1 MKINEEQKFILVLF
15 ILSLVV
21 RLAIAPIYVH
31 PPAVPMDFPRYLDS
45 ANTLLKGQNLYVDYS
60 PEVGMPSV
68 YGPLY
73 SVLMATWI
81 GLFGDDY
88 TLFKVPVIIFDTLSI
103 VVVFYIVK
111 NIINLDAAKYAS
123 ILYAVSYVALASSA
137 VEGNDDHVYLF
148 FSLLAIWYL
157 VKSSP
162 NLKLSAIFMGI
173 AISIKLLP
181 LIIYL
186 LPITYYIYQ
195 KNGTKAVFKYMSLSI
210 ITLAV
215 VYLPFYLKVGLNVLY
230 PYKTYVLNDALIIP
244 QGNSILLW
252 LNMLFNYFT
261 LDDWT
266 QTLSVGNPFVMKL
279 ALPFILFGI
288 FFAIFYM
295 LKFRIQNK
303 KYELLRNIFL
313 IFFVITLFAKTGDE
327 SIFIGIIPSVVFL
340 FALEYSGKFRMSRTD
355 ITGIILVLASIVI
368 YSDIYRWRIDYSS
381 GQKLFLALAIL
392 FSFAGTYLTLIKS
405 EFKFSWS
412 LIILSFAT
420 FRTIHADL
428 LMLLGPVIPMFN
440 DYRMAWGAYQ
450 FGLPIIFAIPMVLL
464 FYKIHKKISVKME

>member
-1 MKINEEQKFILVLF
+1 MEINKEQKFILVLF
-15 ILSLVV
+15 VLSLVM
-21 RLAIAPIYVH
+21 RLAIAPIFID
-31 PPAVPMDFPRYLDS
+31 PPDIPHDTPRYLDS
-45 ANTLLKGQNLYVDYS
+45 AKTVLQGKNLYVDYS
-60 PEVGMPSV
+60 PDIGMPSV

-88 TLFKVPVIIFDTLSI
+88 TLFKIPAIIFDTLSI
-103 VVVFYIVK
+103 VMVFYIVK

-137 VEGNDDHVYLF
+137 VAGDDDHVYLF
-148 FSLLAIWYL
+148 FSLVAIWYL

-195 KNGTKAVFKYMSLSI
+195 KKDTKAVFKYMSLSI

-215 VYLPFYLKVGLNVLY
+215 IYLPFYLKVGLNVLY

-244 QGNSILLW
+244 QGNSILLG

-266 QTLSVGNPFVMKL
+266 QTLSVGHPFVMKL
-279 ALPFILFGI
+279 ALPFMLFGI

-303 KYELLRNIFL
+303 EYELFRNVFL
-313 IFFVITLFAKTGDE
+313 IFFVISLFAKTGDN
-327 SIFIGIIPSVVFL
+327 SIFIGIMPSVVFL
-340 FALEYSGKFRMSRTD
+340 FALEYSGKFRMSRTE

-381 GQKLFLALAIL
+381 GQKLLLALAIL

-412 LIILSFAT
+412 LIILSIAAYT
-420 FRTIHADL
+420 TTHADL

-440 DYRMAWGAYQ
+440 DYRMAWGAYA
-450 FGLPIIFAIPMVLL
+450 FGLPIIFVPPMVLL